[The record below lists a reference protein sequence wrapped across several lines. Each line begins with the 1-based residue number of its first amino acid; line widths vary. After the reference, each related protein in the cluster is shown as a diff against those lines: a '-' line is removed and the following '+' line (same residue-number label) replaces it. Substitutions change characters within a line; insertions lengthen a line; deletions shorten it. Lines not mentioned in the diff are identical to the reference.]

1 MNGRVDLLELEGR
14 VCIEVL
20 LGRYWIFDTEIGF
33 DLAIFCMSANNE
45 WSWKV
50 MEGLGKVWKSLDS
63 SAR

>member
-33 DLAIFCMSANNE
+33 DLAIFGMSASRD
-45 WSWKV
+45 WSWKALECFGSPWRPL
-50 MEGLGKVWKSLDS
+50 EGCG
-63 SAR
+63 R

>member
-33 DLAIFCMSANNE
+33 DLAIFGMSASRD

-50 MEGLGKVWKSLDS
+50 AVISEGW
-63 SAR
+63 